1 MVVHLPRSV
10 VRATTLFSSRP
21 SAASALRLPAAS
33 WLHGFA
39 LSAAVTQPLGG
50 LFAAVTQLSEII
62 AGARNNLLAPRNPWN
77 LDPSDFLADPF
88 GKI

>member
-1 MVVHLPRSV
+1 MGAQRRACHHVVQLAAFRGLRPRTSGFV
-10 VRATTLFSSRP
+10 ASRE
-21 SAASALRLPAAS
+21 R
-33 WLHGFA
+33 GFA

-77 LDPSDFLADPF
+77 LDPSDVLADPF

>member
-1 MVVHLPRSV
+1 MGAQRRTCHHVVQLAAFRG
-10 VRATTLFSSRP
+10 LRP
-21 SAASALRLPAAS
+21 PTSAAS

-62 AGARNNLLAPRNPWN
+62 AGARNNLLAPRDPWN

>member
-1 MVVHLPRSV
+1 ME
-10 VRATTLFSSRP
+10 
-21 SAASALRLPAAS
+21 AASPGGPGDSALAAS

-50 LFAAVTQLSEII
+50 LCAAVAQLPQLSEII
-62 AGARNNLLAPRNPWN
+62 TGARNDLLAPRDPWN